1 MNGEEGTFPTP
12 GDPEVTASQQG
23 NLFDPLCP
31 TRLLLDRVGSRWTTM
46 AVLSL
51 AAAEGELRFTELKRE
66 MAGVSQKMLAQTLRA
81 LERDGLV
88 DRRVEASKPPRV
100 YYRLTDLG
108 ATLVEPLR
116 SLRAWAEQYMPLIQH
131 NCDMFDAADRPDGH
145 G

>member
-12 GDPEVTASQQG
+12 GDRVVTASQQG

-66 MAGVSQKMLAQTLRA
+66 MTGVSQKMLAQTLRA

-100 YYRLTDLG
+100 YYRLTGLG

>member
-1 MNGEEGTFPTP
+1 M
-12 GDPEVTASQQG
+12 
-23 NLFDPLCP
+23 FDPLCP

-51 AAAEGELRFTELKRE
+51 AAADGELRFAELKRE
-66 MAGVSQKMLAQTLRA
+66 MAGVSQKMLAQTLRS

-100 YYRLTDLG
+100 YYRLTALG
-108 ATLVEPLR
+108 TTLVAPLR
-116 SLRAWAEQYMPLIQH
+116 GLRAWAEQHMPQVQH
-131 NCDMFDAADRPDGH
+131 NCSKFDAADRPDRH

>member
-1 MNGEEGTFPTP
+1 
-12 GDPEVTASQQG
+12 
-23 NLFDPLCP
+23 
-31 TRLLLDRVGSRWTTM
+31 M

-66 MAGVSQKMLAQTLRA
+66 MTGVSQKMLAHTLKA
-81 LERDGLV
+81 LERDGIV

-108 ATLVEPLR
+108 MTLVAPLR
-116 SLRAWAEQYMPLIQH
+116 SLRAWAEQYIPLVQH
-131 NCDMFDAADRPDGH
+131 NCAVFDAADRPDSH